1 MKDLDMNRVIAWG
14 LVIMGILSVGG
25 WIAFAMLTGLSSG
38 TEIPIAISSGLI
50 GVLTGKNLPQTQ
62 NRKELS
68 TVNQNIDIHRQKI

>member
-1 MKDLDMNRVIAWG
+1 MINLDMNRVIAWG

-50 GVLTGKNLPQTQ
+50 GVLTGKHLPQNLTK
-62 NRKELS
+62 KES
-68 TVNQNIDIHRQKI
+68 ESNANSRN